1 MARLD
6 VGCVVANG
14 SSLGDGIV
22 ALGMKHNHFLTSE
35 AVNKHAGFLGLRLG
49 GIVYYNMF
57 PL

>member
-1 MARLD
+1 MS
-6 VGCVVANG
+6 GCVVANG

-22 ALGMKHNHFLTSE
+22 ALGMKHNHSLTSE